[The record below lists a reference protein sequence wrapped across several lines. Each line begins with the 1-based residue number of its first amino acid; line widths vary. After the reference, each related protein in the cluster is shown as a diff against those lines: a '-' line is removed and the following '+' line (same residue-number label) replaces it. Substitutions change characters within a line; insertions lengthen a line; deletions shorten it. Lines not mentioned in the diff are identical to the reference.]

1 MTKLSLSPRHAV
13 RPKPFSRGATL
24 VVSASAPTTT
34 STGLPLVVL
43 KGGKKKMLVGDTP
56 AVTLFPGTIDCVI
69 GRPPPGAGD
78 LVLVVDGTRESVL
91 AYGVYNPDS
100 TFAVRVLGFF
110 GKNAVDLDA
119 PPPIDLDA
127 LVQERLV
134 AAASL
139 RTEALALR
147 EVTSAFR
154 LCNAEGDML
163 PGLIVDVF
171 GGVAVVQSSAAWIE
185 ARRGVVTACLEGLG
199 YAVVWRAAVDML
211 ALEGIEVSEDGE
223 EPQGAPQVVV
233 IEEHGVKFNVDTS
246 SQKTGGYCTS
256 TLDWTRP
263 TCVRLIARPDSLTRA
278 TRFARSPGFYCDQRD
293 NRRVIREIAN
303 RKSVADLCCYSG
315 GFAIYAALGGA
326 TRVVGV
332 DSSQQ
337 AVDLATSNAAL
348 NGVDGV
354 CRFVKA
360 DASDWMDEAIKAGEE
375 YDLVVLDPPKLA
387 PTRKSLT
394 NATRKYVSLNTKA
407 MRLVKDGGLL
417 MTCSCSGAMTQ
428 GGTFRSAV
436 IAAAARRAGVQAS
449 LVSKAGAGADH
460 VIDLRYGEGEYLS
473 NYIVRVTKL

>member
-56 AVTLFPGTIDCVI
+56 AVTLFPGAIDCVI

-246 SQKTGGYCTS
+246 SQKTG
-256 TLDWTRP
+256 
-263 TCVRLIARPDSLTRA
+263 
-278 TRFARSPGFYCDQRD
+278 FYCDQRD

-360 DASDWMDEAIKAGEE
+360 DASDWMDEAIKAGDE

-473 NYIVRVTKL
+473 NYIVRVTKKV

>member
-56 AVTLFPGTIDCVI
+56 AVTLFPGAIDCVI
-69 GRPPPGAGD
+69 SSHLGRPPPGAGD

-154 LCNAEGDML
+154 LCNAEGDMV

-246 SQKTGGYCTS
+246 SQKTGGY
-256 TLDWTRP
+256 
-263 TCVRLIARPDSLTRA
+263 
-278 TRFARSPGFYCDQRD
+278 
-293 NRRVIREIAN
+293 
-303 RKSVADLCCYSG
+303 
-315 GFAIYAALGGA
+315 
-326 TRVVGV
+326 
-332 DSSQQ
+332 
-337 AVDLATSNAAL
+337 
-348 NGVDGV
+348 
-354 CRFVKA
+354 
-360 DASDWMDEAIKAGEE
+360 
-375 YDLVVLDPPKLA
+375 
-387 PTRKSLT
+387 
-394 NATRKYVSLNTKA
+394 
-407 MRLVKDGGLL
+407 
-417 MTCSCSGAMTQ
+417 
-428 GGTFRSAV
+428 
-436 IAAAARRAGVQAS
+436 
-449 LVSKAGAGADH
+449 
-460 VIDLRYGEGEYLS
+460 
-473 NYIVRVTKL
+473 

>member
-1 MTKLSLSPRHAV
+1 MTRVSLSPRHAV
-13 RPKPFSRGATL
+13 RPKPFFSRASL
-24 VVSASAPTTT
+24 VVSASA
-34 STGLPLVVL
+34 LPLVVL
-43 KGGKKKMLVGDTP
+43 KGGKKKMLQGDTP
-56 AVTLFPGTIDCVI
+56 AVTLFPGAIDCVI
-69 GRPPPGAGD
+69 GRPPPGRGD

-100 TFAVRVLGFF
+100 TLAVRVLGFF

-127 LVQERLV
+127 LVQERLL

-154 LCNAEGDML
+154 LCNAEGDMV

-211 ALEGIEVSEDGE
+211 ALEGIEVSDEGE
-223 EPQGAPQVVV
+223 EQGAQERQVVV

-246 SQKTGGYCTS
+246 SQKTG
-256 TLDWTRP
+256 
-263 TCVRLIARPDSLTRA
+263 
-278 TRFARSPGFYCDQRD
+278 FYCDQRD
-293 NRRVIREIAN
+293 NRRVIREIA
-303 RKSVADLCCYSG
+303 RGKSVADLCCYSG

-326 TRVVGV
+326 TRAVGV

-449 LVSKAGAGADH
+449 LVSMAGAGADH

-473 NYIVRVTKL
+473 NYVVRVTTL